1 MIAAAPSTHA
11 AHVRP
16 FEQRDLDAAVAVW
29 TDAAEKGQPAIFPLG
44 DVVNALATE
53 HVALVAESDGML
65 TGAVV
70 AQLQQDHAWILRLAV
85 LPYERGEGVG
95 ALLVDALIDG
105 LAARGVRRVSVLL
118 PDGEPAAEPLA
129 AHDFARRGG
138 VSFYHRALT
147 TAGGRNVVESL
158 GGRYIPPGLF
168 DSLAGMEREKALIE
182 RRVILP
188 LARAEQANHHGV
200 RPPRAIILFGPPGT
214 GKTTFAKGVA
224 SRLRWPFVELFP
236 SRLAVNGGEAAAL
249 REFFVSILEVNE
261 VVLFIDEVEEI
272 AATRDGRLVTH
283 AVTNELLK
291 LIPVFRD
298 RPRHLLVCA
307 TNSIHSL
314 DPAFIRPGR
323 FDYVLPVGPP
333 DEAARAAM
341 WRSYVRQITDAEIDI
356 DRLVEATQLF
366 TPADIDFAA
375 RKAAQAA
382 FERDVF
388 GDEAT
393 ECSLAPGSARATSN
407 DFLRAIADTRPTLTR
422 AIVHEFE
429 TDIETYARM

>member
-1 MIAAAPSTHA
+1 MTAAGRALHA

-29 TDAAEKGQPAIFPLG
+29 TDAAERGDPGVFPLA

-53 HVALVAESDGML
+53 HVALVAESDGTL
-65 TGAVV
+65 IGAVV
-70 AQLQQDHAWILRLAV
+70 AQLQHDHAWILRLAV
-85 LPYERGEGVG
+85 LSDEQGEEVG
-95 ALLVDALIDG
+95 ALLVGALIDE
-105 LAARGVRRVSVLL
+105 LATRGVRRVSVLL
-118 PDGEPAAEPLA
+118 PDGDPAAKALA
-129 AHDFARRGG
+129 AHEFARRGG
-138 VSFYHRALT
+138 VSYYHRALT
-147 TAGGRNVVESL
+147 SGGAHDVVESL

-168 DSLAGMEREKALIE
+168 ESLAGMEREKALIE

-188 LARAEQANHHGV
+188 LARAEQATHHGV

-236 SRLAVNGGEAAAL
+236 SRLAVDGGEAAAL
-249 REFFVSILEVNE
+249 REFFADILDTTE

-272 AATRDGRLVTH
+272 AATRGGRLVTH

-291 LIPVFRD
+291 LIPVFRE

-333 DEAARAAM
+333 DGAARAAM

-356 DRLVEATQLF
+356 ARLVDATQLF

-388 GDEAT
+388 GDDSAGANLDP
-393 ECSLAPGSARATSN
+393 SSARATSE

-429 TDIETYARM
+429 TDIDTYARM

>member
-1 MIAAAPSTHA
+1 MSSARAPAHA
-11 AHVRP
+11 GHVRP
-16 FEQRDLDAAVAVW
+16 FEQRDLDAAVALW
-29 TDAAEKGQPAIFPLG
+29 AEVTAGCQPPVFPLA
-44 DVVNALATE
+44 DVVSALGAD
-53 HVALVAESDGML
+53 HLALVAERDGVL

-70 AQLQQDHAWILRLAV
+70 AHLQQDHAWILRIGV
-85 LPYERGEGVG
+85 LPGARDEGVG
-95 ALLVDALIDG
+95 RALLDALVEG

-118 PDGEPAAEPLA
+118 PDGEAGAETLG
-129 AHDFARRGG
+129 AHEFTRRGG
-138 VSFYHRALT
+138 VSYYHRELT
-147 TAGGRNVVESL
+147 SGGGGDVVERL
-158 GGRYIPPGLF
+158 GGRYVAPGLF
-168 DSLAGMEREKALIE
+168 ESLAGMEREKALIE

-188 LARAEQANHHGV
+188 LARADLADHHGV

-214 GKTTFAKGVA
+214 GKTTFARSVA

-236 SRLAVNGGEAAAL
+236 SRLPVEGGQAAAL
-249 REFFVSILEVNE
+249 REFFASVVEVDE

-272 AATRDGRLVTH
+272 AAARDGRPVTH

-291 LIPVFRD
+291 LIPLFRE

-307 TNSIHSL
+307 TNVVHSL

-333 DEAARAAM
+333 DKAARAAI
-341 WRSYVRQITDAEIDI
+341 WRNYVAQITDEDVDI
-356 DRLVEATQLF
+356 DRLVETTHLF

-382 FERDVF
+382 FERAVF
-388 GDEAT
+388 GDTPT
-393 ECSLAPGSARATSN
+393 ECSLRPDSARATVA
-407 DFLRAIADTRPTLTR
+407 DFLGAIADTRPTLTR

-429 TDIETYARM
+429 TDIVTYARM

>member
-1 MIAAAPSTHA
+1 MSLARPALHA

-29 TDAAEKGQPAIFPLG
+29 TEATADSQPAVFPLA
-44 DVVNALATE
+44 DVVSALGAE
-53 HVALVAESDGML
+53 HIALVAERDGAL

-70 AQLQQDHAWILRLAV
+70 AQLHQDHAWILRIGV
-85 LPYERGEGVG
+85 LPRARGEGVDG
-95 ALLVDALIDG
+95 ALLDALVDG
-105 LAARGVRRVSVLL
+105 LEARGVRRISVLL
-118 PDGEPAAEPLA
+118 PDGEAGAEALA
-129 AHDFARRGG
+129 VHEFTRRGG
-138 VSFYHRALT
+138 LSYHHRDLISR
-147 TAGGRNVVESL
+147 GGGNAVERL
-158 GGRYIPPGLF
+158 GGLYVPPGLF

-188 LARAEQANHHGV
+188 LVRAEQATHHGV

-236 SRLAVNGGEAAAL
+236 SRLAVDGGEAAAL
-249 REFFVSILEVNE
+249 REFFASILEVDE

-291 LIPVFRD
+291 LIPVFRE

-307 TNSIHSL
+307 TNVIHSL

-333 DEAARAAM
+333 DEAARAAI
-341 WRSYVRQITDAEIDI
+341 WRNYVTQITDDDVDI

-388 GDEAT
+388 GDQT
-393 ECSLAPGSARATSN
+393 TGSNLSPGSARATVD

-429 TDIETYARM
+429 TDIDTYARM

>member
-1 MIAAAPSTHA
+1 VTAGD

-29 TDAAEKGQPAIFPLG
+29 TAAASSQPAVFPLA
-44 DVVNALATE
+44 DVVSALGAD
-53 HVALVAESDGML
+53 HVALVAEGDGAL

-70 AQLQQDHAWILRLAV
+70 ARLQQDHAWILRIGV
-85 LPYERGEGVG
+85 LSGPRGKSVSE
-95 ALLVDALIDG
+95 ALLEALVDE
-105 LAARGVRRVSVLL
+105 LATRGVRRVSVLL
-118 PDGEPAAEPLA
+118 PDGEPGAEALGS
-129 AHDFARRGG
+129 HRFTRRGG
-138 VSFYHRALT
+138 VSYHHLALT
-147 TAGGRNVVESL
+147 PREGSNALERL
-158 GGRYIPPGLF
+158 GGLYIPPGLF
-168 DSLAGMEREKALIE
+168 ESLAGMEREKALIE

-188 LARAEQANHHGV
+188 LARAGMASLHGV

-236 SRLAVNGGEAAAL
+236 SRLTGEGGQAAAL
-249 REFFVSILEVNE
+249 REFFSSIVEVDE

-272 AATRDGRLVTH
+272 AANRDGSPVTL

-291 LIPVFRD
+291 LIPAFRE

-307 TNSIHSL
+307 TNTIHDL

-333 DEAARAAM
+333 DEAARAAI
-341 WRSYVRQITDAEIDI
+341 WRNYVAQITDADVDI
-356 DRLVEATQLF
+356 DRLVRATQLF

-382 FERDVF
+382 FERAVLQD
-388 GDEAT
+388 
-393 ECSLAPGSARATSN
+393 APPESGQKLDSARATVD
-407 DFLRAIADTRPTLTR
+407 DFIGAIAETRPSLTR
-422 AIVHEFE
+422 ALVHEFE
-429 TDIETYARM
+429 TDIDRYART

>member
-1 MIAAAPSTHA
+1 MTSVRMIPHA
-11 AHVRP
+11 AHIRP
-16 FEQRDLDAAVAVW
+16 FEQRDLDAAVALW
-29 TDAAEKGQPAIFPLG
+29 AEATEGCEPAVFPLA
-44 DVVNALATE
+44 DVVSALAAD
-53 HVALVAESDGML
+53 HVALVAERDGAL

-70 AQLQQDHAWILRLAV
+70 ARLQQDHAWILRIGV
-85 LPYERGEGVG
+85 LPGARGEGIGG
-95 ALLVDALIDG
+95 ALLDALVDG

-118 PDGEPAAEPLA
+118 PDGEAGAEALG
-129 AHDFARRGG
+129 AHHFTRRGG
-138 VSFYHRALT
+138 VSYHHRELT
-147 TAGGRNVVESL
+147 SGGGGNAVERL
-158 GGRYIPPGLF
+158 GGRYVPQGLF

-188 LARAEQANHHGV
+188 LARADLADHHGV

-214 GKTTFAKGVA
+214 GKTTFAKGIA
-224 SRLRWPFVELFP
+224 SQLRWPFVELFP
-236 SRLAVNGGEAAAL
+236 SRLAVGGAQAAAL
-249 REFFVSILEVNE
+249 REFFASIVEVDE

-272 AATRDGRLVTH
+272 AATRDGRPVTH

-291 LIPVFRD
+291 LIPAFRE

-307 TNSIHSL
+307 TNAIHGL

-333 DEAARAAM
+333 DEAARAAI
-341 WRSYVRQITDAEIDI
+341 WRNYVAQITDEDVDI
-356 DRLVEATQLF
+356 DRLVEATKLF

-382 FERDVF
+382 FERAVF
-388 GDEAT
+388 GDTST
-393 ECSLAPGSARATSN
+393 ECRLRPDPARATVG

-429 TDIETYARM
+429 TDIDTYARM